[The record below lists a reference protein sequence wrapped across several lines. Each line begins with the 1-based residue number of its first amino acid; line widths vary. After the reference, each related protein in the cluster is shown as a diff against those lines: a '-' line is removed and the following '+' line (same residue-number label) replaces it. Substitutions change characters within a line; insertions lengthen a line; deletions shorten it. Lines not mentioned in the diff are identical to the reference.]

1 MGCAGEARPQVFTDV
16 ASEERRHAVSP
27 VLANVG
33 ELVRE
38 QPLAGGSVLFDRV
51 AGMRSEENPAPE
63 DDRVRSGKCRQEAGE
78 ESCMQSRAPDLE
90 LEFTERAL
98 RERGWNRNA
107 RQLPKSGRRSDAIC
121 FNSTL

>member
-1 MGCAGEARPQVFTDV
+1 MGGAGEARPQVFADV

-38 QPLAGGSVLFDRV
+38 QPSAGGSVLFDRL

-63 DDRVRSGKCRQEAGE
+63 DDRVRPGKCRQEAGE
-78 ESCMQSRAPDLE
+78 ASRVQSRAPDLE
-90 LEFTERAL
+90 LEITRETL
-98 RERGWNRNA
+98 GERGRNRDA